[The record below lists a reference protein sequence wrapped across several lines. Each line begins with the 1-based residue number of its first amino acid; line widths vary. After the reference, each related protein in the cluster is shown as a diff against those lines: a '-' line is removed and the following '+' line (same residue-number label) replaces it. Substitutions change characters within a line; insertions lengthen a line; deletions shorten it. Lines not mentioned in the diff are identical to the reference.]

1 MFNIFAT
8 PGSPFSILGSI
19 WITLKTHSPDVLL
32 GVAEETKTCS
42 WYLMWLIKTA
52 GIIQFSTLP
61 IRVCLKL
68 FFPLYQKLLFWDIL
82 TIPRNT
88 QISYILGYISLY
100 PQVWCIDDVSFSFI
114 KITILGTTK
123 TQQIHSSISNL
134 MIYSYKYPS
143 FPSISPLFILRFPYK
158 WLIVPGFW
166 RRSAPEPALASP
178 LRHATGR
185 PGGRHG
191 PLCAVP
197 PGRCHDLSELQG
209 HVGRPP
215 AADRGALETGRFF
228 FVKPVGI
235 FMALWGGIEWDLVPS
250 KRRILKSC

>member
-1 MFNIFAT
+1 MVSDVTDQNCRNYPVFNTAH
-8 PGSPFSILGSI
+8 PGLFEPLLSPVS
-19 WITLKTHSPDVLL
+19 
-32 GVAEETKTCS
+32 
-42 WYLMWLIKTA
+42 KTA
-52 GIIQFSTLP
+52 
-61 IRVCLKL
+61 
-68 FFPLYQKLLFWDIL
+68 
-82 TIPRNT
+82 
-88 QISYILGYISLY
+88 ILGYTHHSQKHPNIIYSWLHQLISSGLMHW
-100 PQVWCIDDVSFSFI
+100 WCILFISFSFI

-158 WLIVPGFW
+158 WLIVPGLW

-215 AADRGALETGRFF
+215 ATDRGALETGRFF
-228 FVKPVGI
+228 VVKPVGI
-235 FMALWGGIEWDLVPS
+235 FTALWGKIEWDLVPS
-250 KRRILKSC
+250 KRRI